1 MSKYIHKFSTLQN
14 RNAYITSTAFTEPFV
29 STHGEGVVS
38 YNKDA
43 DDILHPKHNGHEY
56 VEIGGLK

>member
-1 MSKYIHKFSTLQN
+1 MSKYIHEFNTLQD
-14 RNAYITSTAFTEPFV
+14 RNDYVVSSAFTEPFV
-29 STHGEGVVS
+29 STHGAGIVS

-43 DDILHPKHNGHEY
+43 DEVVDASLNGHDY